1 MQFNSVKVACFSP
14 TGTTK
19 AVAVAIAGGLGSGR
33 LDVIDATRPDTRAR
47 PLRVGESD
55 LLVIAVPVYM
65 GRVPDLVGEWLN
77 AIEARN
83 TPTVCTVVYGNRAFE
98 DALLE
103 LKDIMIGRGCIPVA
117 GAAFIG
123 EHSFSSAEAPVA
135 AGRPDQNDLAL
146 AKAFG
151 QSVRRKLQAFSSPRD
166 VPIVDVPGNHPYNGD
181 TKTRDIDFI
190 EVNDW
195 CDQCGVCIDACPAG
209 AIDQQ
214 DPRVIDVAA
223 CITCC
228 ACIKLCPN
236 AARTMKPGPIM
247 DVAIRLNRLCGTPKA
262 PEYFL

>member
-33 LDVIDATRPDTRAR
+33 MDVIDATRPDTRAR

-135 AGRPDQNDLAL
+135 AGRPDQNDLGSGL
-146 AKAFG
+146 I
-151 QSVRRKLQAFSSPRD
+151 S
-166 VPIVDVPGNHPYNGD
+166 
-181 TKTRDIDFI
+181 T
-190 EVNDW
+190 
-195 CDQCGVCIDACPAG
+195 
-209 AIDQQ
+209 
-214 DPRVIDVAA
+214 
-223 CITCC
+223 
-228 ACIKLCPN
+228 
-236 AARTMKPGPIM
+236 
-247 DVAIRLNRLCGTPKA
+247 
-262 PEYFL
+262 